1 MLIYAKNINN
11 KQNKKKQNYQKP
23 LAIIQYPAIQ
33 ITARIHPLLLMLHLF
48 LVVSGESHST
58 RTTTHP
64 PVGTNSSAF
73 ENPVRV
79 PARGELYCVFYTL
92 LFYFWLNL
100 WKNNFFLSFRR
111 QLSAFADANVLARL
125 LFLLNCWF
133 FFRYLLKFVHI
144 KKPSENQYQLFQLTL

>member
-1 MLIYAKNINN
+1 MQKNINN

-58 RTTTHP
+58 RQRLTP
-64 PVGTNSSAF
+64 PVETNSSAF

-79 PARGELYCVFYTL
+79 PARGELYCVFHTL

-100 WKNNFFLSFRR
+100 WKKNFFPFFSQTAQRICGRKCVSPF
-111 QLSAFADANVLARL
+111 AFFIEL
-125 LFLLNCWF
+125 LI
-133 FFRYLLKFVHI
+133 FFRYLLKFVHK

>member
-1 MLIYAKNINN
+1 MQKNINN

-58 RTTTHP
+58 RTTTHRP

-79 PARGELYCVFYTL
+79 PARGELYCVFHTL
-92 LFYFWLNL
+92 LFYFWFNL
-100 WKNNFFLSFRR
+100 WKKKLFPFFSQTAQRICGRKCVSPF
-111 QLSAFADANVLARL
+111 AFFYWIVD
-125 LFLLNCWF
+125 F
-133 FFRYLLKFVHI
+133 FFVICLNLYI
-144 KKPSENQYQLFQLTL
+144 